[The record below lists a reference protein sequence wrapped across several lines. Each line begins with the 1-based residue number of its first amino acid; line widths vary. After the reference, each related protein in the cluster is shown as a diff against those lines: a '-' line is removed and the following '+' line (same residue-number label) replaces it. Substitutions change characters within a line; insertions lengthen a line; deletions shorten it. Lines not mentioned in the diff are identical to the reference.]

1 MINMT
6 AEKVTGEDFLA
17 IRSSNPTS

>member
-1 MINMT
+1 MT